1 MLEAMLKAV
10 LEEGGAVNAFKPVGM
25 TSHDVVAL
33 ARRESG
39 GARVGHAGTLDP
51 AACGVLLL
59 LVGGATKLSKA
70 ATGMPKAYRAEMTF
84 GIRTSTGDAE
94 GEVVETG
101 GTADGA
107 AVGEEDLLAAAESFK
122 GTIEQTPPMASA
134 VKVGGRRLYKLA
146 HKGLEI
152 ERPKRKVSVKEIRVI
167 DVYERDGL
175 RRALLDI
182 ECSSGTYIRSLVE
195 DIGASL
201 GVPACVS
208 FLMRTRVG
216 PFVSDDSVSPER
228 LAGGGLARH
237 AVSLDDFLDIIEGER
252 GSRAFREE
260 EAE

>member
-1 MLEAMLKAV
+1 M
-10 LEEGGAVNAFKPVGM
+10 LEEGGAINAFKPVGM

-39 GARVGHAGTLDP
+39 GAKVGHAGTLDP

-84 GIRTSTGDAE
+84 GVRTSTGDAE

-101 GTADGA
+101 GE
-107 AVGEEDLLAAAESFK
+107 AVGEEELLAAAESFT

-146 HKGLEI
+146 HAGLEI
-152 ERPKRKVSVKEIRVI
+152 ERPKRKVSVKEIRVL
-167 DVYERDGL
+167 DMYERDGL
-175 RRALLDI
+175 RRALMDI

-195 DIGASL
+195 DIGGSL

-216 PFVSDDSVSPER
+216 PFGSDDSVTPEK

-237 AVSLDDFLDIIEGER
+237 AVPLDDFLDIIEGER
-252 GSRAFREE
+252 SSRAFREE
-260 EAE
+260 ETG